1 MTRFW
6 DIWVMSFK
14 YSPYADEWT
23 MGIIAN
29 HSNPK
34 SLWELH
40 LDGCERI
47 DDLATLALVSGKL
60 KDMGGA

>member
-1 MTRFW
+1 
-6 DIWVMSFK
+6 MSFK